1 METLPLIEPA
11 SLADAPAIAAI
22 YAHHVAH
29 GTATFETIA
38 PDAGEIA
45 ERMTRVLSAGSPWL
59 VSRDGDGAV
68 TGYAYAAQFRDRA
81 AYRFACE
88 NSIYIAHDRIGQRIG
103 SHLLTALLDA
113 SERAGFRQMIA
124 VIAGSEP
131 ASVALHARAGF
142 DHVGRL
148 RSAGRKH
155 GQWLDVIYMQRAL
168 GPGDSAPP
176 QEEPR

>member
-1 METLPLIEPA
+1 MDAAPVIEPA
-11 SLADAPAIAAI
+11 SLADAAAIAAI
-22 YAHHVAH
+22 YAHHVRH
-29 GTATFETIA
+29 GTATFETVP
-38 PDAGEIA
+38 PDTAEIA
-45 ERMTRVLSAGSPWL
+45 ARMAKVLDAGSPWL
-59 VSRDGDGAV
+59 VARDADGAV
-68 TGYAYAAQFRDRA
+68 TGFAYAAQFRDRA

-103 SHLLTALLDA
+103 SRLLAALLAA

-142 DHVGRL
+142 DHAGRL
-148 RSAGRKH
+148 RAVGRKH

-168 GPGDSAPP
+168 GPGDSVPP
-176 QEEPR
+176 EEEPR